1 MQTHFIEANLL
12 SVNMSN
18 IKYNGSFILW
28 DQISSHTL
36 LVELT
41 RPAGELTVLDTRV
54 DILLSR
60 DQFLINNQ
68 FRITLA
74 TAQIT
79 LATDRSREIARETK
93 WGGSLP

>member
-1 MQTHFIEANLL
+1 
-12 SVNMSN
+12 MSTCP
-18 IKYNGSFILW
+18 
-28 DQISSHTL
+28 ISSITAPLSCGTRFPLTL

-60 DQFLINNQ
+60 DQILINNQ